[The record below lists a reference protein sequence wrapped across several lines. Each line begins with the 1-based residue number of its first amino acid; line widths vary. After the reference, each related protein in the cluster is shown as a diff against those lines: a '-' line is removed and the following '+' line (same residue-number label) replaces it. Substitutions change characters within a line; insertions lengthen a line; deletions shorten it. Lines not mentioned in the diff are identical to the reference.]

1 MMYDGLGEDIMM
13 DDGLGKILLGLLE
26 EMYDG
31 LLLLG
36 RGDDMYNG
44 NSATHY

>member
-1 MMYDGLGEDIMM
+1 MMYDGPVEDIMM
-13 DDGLGKILLGLLE
+13 DDGLDEVLLGLVE

-31 LLLLG
+31 LLLLV

-44 NSATHY
+44 HSATHY

>member
-13 DDGLGKILLGLLE
+13 DDGLVE
-26 EMYDG
+26 EMYHG

-36 RGDDMYNG
+36 RGDIMYNG
-44 NSATHY
+44 HSATHY